1 MTLQAAAG
9 IDTAFFKARGPV
21 VSLVPSSTPRM
32 TPRAHLP
39 HSGAYAVDKKETDSF
54 PANLKPDT
62 NAAASLLVRSYSGLE
77 KEASYQTS
85 SFCFTENCQ
94 TNQSSP
100 SDVAFWFF
108 RFCPAYLAPPSVPP
122 SPCVVCSCAP
132 NNLVSSIGRPFESVN
147 AAAVASGFTFY
158 DYSTLSI
165 PQRL

>member
-9 IDTAFFKARGPV
+9 IDTAFLQSAGP
-21 VSLVPSSTPRM
+21 SHLFGSFFHASYDTSS
-32 TPRAHLP
+32 ASP
-39 HSGAYAVDKKETDSF
+39 HSDAYAVDKKETDSF

-62 NAAASLLVRSYSGLE
+62 NAAASLLVRSYSGRE
-77 KEASYQTS
+77 KEVSYQTS

-94 TNQSSP
+94 TNQSRP
-100 SDVAFWFF
+100 SDVAFCF

-122 SPCVVCSCAP
+122 SPCVVCSRTP

-147 AAAVASGFTFY
+147 AAAVASGFAFD